1 MGTLTLLALI
11 LAILISFFLSGKIV
25 KPLGILAAGFE
36 SVGSGKLDVKVEIQS
51 RDEIGMLSHTFNDM
65 VNGLRQKETMSHFLT
80 GMELREVEAVTDGSK
95 QLSTKGEKKIVT
107 IMFSD
112 IRSFTSI
119 CESTDRVLL

>member
-1 MGTLTLLALI
+1 
-11 LAILISFFLSGKIV
+11 
-25 KPLGILAAGFE
+25 
-36 SVGSGKLDVKVEIQS
+36 
-51 RDEIGMLSHTFNDM
+51 MLSHTFNDM

-119 CESTDRVLL
+119 CESTDPSTIIEALNYYFDQMILPNLY